1 MRDVRAE
8 KRAGHRCR
16 SAAAGGG
23 GGGGAFEGATAGW
36 RVIDRN
42 QRRGL
47 VVQLAYELRV
57 SLAKNSGSGF
67 FVL

>member
-16 SAAAGGG
+16 SAAA